1 MNKISLAGAALVL
14 ATAAGNASAAN
25 SLNTGAM
32 GLNAGF
38 TNAASIS
45 GSGGAPADFMINGR
59 YFIGK
64 DMAVMAGVGLSINDS
79 GAPANSKST
88 DVGFMAGIRKYIKT
102 DDFAPFV
109 GGKFQYLSTRQGTN
123 DVTDFSFGVEAGAEY
138 FLAKQFS
145 LEGSVG
151 FGYASSESKPAAGGT
166 TTKATA
172 LGSRSYNVGANFYF

>member
-1 MNKISLAGAALVL
+1 MNKISLASAALVL
-14 ATAAGNASAAN
+14 AMAAGNASAAN
-25 SLNTGAM
+25 SLNAGSM
-32 GLNAGF
+32 GLNVGF
-38 TNAASIS
+38 TNTTAMG
-45 GSGGAPADFMINGR
+45 GSSTPADFMINGR

-102 DDFAPFV
+102 DDLAPFV
-109 GGKFQYLSTRQGTN
+109 GGRFQYLSTRQAGF
-123 DVTDFSFGVEAGAEY
+123 DVTDFSFGAEAGAEY
-138 FLAKQFS
+138 FLGKQFS

-151 FGYASSESKPAAGGT
+151 FGYSSSESKPAAGGT

-172 LGSRSYNVGANFYF
+172 LGTRTYNVGANFYF